1 MLIFYGSMV
10 GYPSGQEKGTYL
22 ALEMVGMDIYVC
34 QVKLKG
40 EGGKLAINQFQ
51 YKIPQDL
58 MSGDDFTVL
67 IDYLV
72 ECIADFLERVGTQD
86 NFVYPMACSICFA
99 IKQTALNNGR
109 IMSLGYGFSYP
120 NGVGVDIVQLLH
132 ERIQLQALPIAVVAI
147 TNGNSIH

>member
-1 MLIFYGSMV
+1 MV
-10 GYPSGQEKGTYL
+10 GT
-22 ALEMVGMDIYVC
+22 DIYVC

-67 IDYLV
+67 VDYLV
-72 ECIADFLERVGTQD
+72 ECISDFLDRVGTQD
-86 NFVYPMACSICFA
+86 NFLYPMGCSICFA

-120 NGVGVDIVQLLH
+120 NGIGVDIVQLLH
-132 ERIQLQALPIAVVAI
+132 ERIQLKALPIQVVAI
-147 TNGNSIH
+147 TNGKRIMVS